1 MPETWHHGLM
11 AEWWAL
17 FNTDGPEIEYFG
29 GYVAKGQPALDAGC
43 GTGRLLV
50 PWLRAGYD
58 VDGCDTSADMIARC
72 RERAAAEGLDP
83 HLDVAP
89 LHGMAPR
96 RPYRTIVV
104 CGVFGLGSSRAED
117 AEALRRLC
125 GALDPGGLLL
135 IDNELP
141 YADADYW
148 GLWPAA
154 ARVGLPEPEQDA
166 GERVAAPDGTE
177 RALRSRVMALDP
189 LDQSI
194 VLEMRADKWVNGEH
208 VATERH
214 QLSMRFYLHQE
225 MLDMLERAGFEVVDV
240 HGDHRHEPL
249 GPGSRFAVYHAGRRR
264 DRR

>member
-11 AEWWAL
+11 AEWWAM
-17 FNTDGPEIEYFG
+17 FNTDGPEIDYFG
-29 GYVAKGQPALDAGC
+29 GYVAHGQPALDAGC

-72 RERAAAEGLDP
+72 REQAAAEGLHP
-83 HLDVAP
+83 HLDVTP
-89 LHGMAPR
+89 LHGLAPR
-96 RPYRTIVV
+96 RSYRTIVV
-104 CGVFGLGSSRAED
+104 CGVFGLGSSRDED
-117 AEALRRLC
+117 AEALRRLHD
-125 GALDPGGLLL
+125 ALTPGGMLL

-148 GLWPAA
+148 GLFPSA

-166 GERVAAPDGTE
+166 GERVAAPDGSE
-177 RALRSRVMALDP
+177 RGLRSRVLSLDP

-194 VLEMRADKWVNGEH
+194 VLEMRADKWVGGEH
-208 VATERH
+208 LTVERH

-225 MLDMLERAGFEVVDV
+225 LLAMLGRAGFEVVDV
-240 HGDHRHEPL
+240 HGDHRPEPL
-249 GPGSRFAVYHAGRRR
+249 GPDSRFAVYHARRR
-264 DRR
+264 DSQG